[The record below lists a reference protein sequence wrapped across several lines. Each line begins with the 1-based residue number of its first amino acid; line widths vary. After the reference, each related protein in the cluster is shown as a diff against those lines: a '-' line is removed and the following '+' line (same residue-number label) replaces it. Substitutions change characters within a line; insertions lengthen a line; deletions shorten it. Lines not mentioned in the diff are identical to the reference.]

1 MMVLR
6 RLRGKKVSDMFVIRK
21 TPDWVINSN
30 NQAAK
35 CNKQIGKERKFI
47 VK

>member
-1 MMVLR
+1 MV
-6 RLRGKKVSDMFVIRK
+6 KKVSDMFVIRK

-30 NQAAK
+30 NQAVK

-47 VK
+47 VKW